1 MRKSSLVVGLA
12 LMAAAAWSA
21 PASADSPVA
30 LSGDTTYAA
39 IEARTGEYAGNP
51 DFWGPGNAFMD
62 PAFNRCTAEA
72 TLQMTGRNAAIL
84 TMVETCFGRVDPPDF
99 FDVHLTPS
107 GIVKM
112 TPQDPEGYAA
122 GTAAATGCALN
133 GPYPTYHGTFDG
145 TRFSVSSE
153 FHGLCDGG
161 FFWGPFGG
169 ITTDNGPIHAS
180 FGIDL
185 SVSTP

>member
-1 MRKSSLVVGLA
+1 
-12 LMAAAAWSA
+12 MAAAAWAA
-21 PASADSPVA
+21 PASANSTA
-30 LSGDTTYAA
+30 TLSGDTTYAA
-39 IEARTGEYAGNP
+39 IEARTGEYAGHP
-51 DFWGPGNAFMD
+51 DVWGPGGAFMD

-72 TLQMTGRNAAIL
+72 TLEMTDRNTAEL
-84 TMVETCFGRVDPPDF
+84 RLVETCFGMERPADV

-112 TPQDPEGYAA
+112 TPRSPADYAA

-145 TRFSVSSE
+145 THLSVSSE

-185 SVSTP
+185 STPAP